1 MMKGADPGAKAE
13 NGETIWHVA
22 AGLGNLECLGIVIN
36 YVYFD
41 LREYLDA
48 NLKSIKK
55 ETGIKKSDVRL
66 GKLLSPDAHMPEVQE
81 AYRKFLELVLEQYNE
96 YWQRVG

>member
-13 NGETIWHVA
+13 NGETIWHIA

-55 ETGIKKSDVRL
+55 ETGIKKSDVKF
-66 GKLLSPDAHMPEVQE
+66 GKLLSPDSHMPEVQE
-81 AYRKFLELVLEQYNE
+81 AYRKFLDLVLE
-96 YWQRVG
+96 